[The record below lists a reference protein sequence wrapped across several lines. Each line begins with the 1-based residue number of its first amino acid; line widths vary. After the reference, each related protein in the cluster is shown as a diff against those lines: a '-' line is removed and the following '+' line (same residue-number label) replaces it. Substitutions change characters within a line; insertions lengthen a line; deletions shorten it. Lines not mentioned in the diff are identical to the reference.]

1 MSKSDRLKQARVKA
15 GFKRATLAAT
25 YLGIP
30 YGTYSGHEAGSRG
43 IRDDELRHYAKMFKV
58 PIFWLAFGDTPLKA
72 KVELIGAAGAGV
84 RQGSGHPKV
93 IEVDA
98 PFPIP
103 FGTKALIVATDE
115 FEPMALKNY
124 LVLIDPNVKADEL
137 VERHVACLIKDQILL
152 GKLLKIGS
160 DATCHIQLPSG
171 EVLLD
176 QTPVWIAKVK
186 GMISSPQGQD

>member
-43 IRDDELRHYAKMFKV
+43 IRDDDLRHYAKMFKV
-58 PIFWLAFGDTPLKA
+58 PIFWLAFGDTPLKS
-72 KVELIGAAGAGV
+72 KIELIGAAGAEV
-84 RQGSGHPKV
+84 KHKSVHPKI

-103 FGTKALIVATDE
+103 YGTKALIVTTDE

-124 LVLIDPNVKADEL
+124 LVLIDQNVTAHEL
-137 VERHVACLIKDQILL
+137 VECHVACLLKDQILL
-152 GKLLKIGS
+152 GKLLKIGA

-176 QTPVWIAKVK
+176 QTPIWIAKIK
-186 GMISSPQGQD
+186 GMILSPQGQN